1 MTTLPRGWRVAVLE
15 RARCGI
21 GPADGPGGQAGVTCG
36 DGRHPL
42 GRHPQLERARPGGA
56 RAVRRDGYDTTT
68 VADIAAR
75 AGLTKSTFFRHF
87 DDKRE
92 VLFFGQDDMI
102 DVLTESVAST
112 PPGEPPLSCVAA
124 LLSAL
129 GGYSPPGHRALAV
142 LRSTVIG
149 TFPELRE
156 RELLERAQ
164 LVTAIEDALRSH
176 GVDDLTARLDAM
188 RVRAL
193 SSPGVPEESG
203 SIPDV

>member
-1 MTTLPRGWRVAVLE
+1 
-15 RARCGI
+15 
-21 GPADGPGGQAGVTCG
+21 
-36 DGRHPL
+36 
-42 GRHPQLERARPGGA
+42 
-56 RAVRRDGYDTTT
+56 
-68 VADIAAR
+68 
-75 AGLTKSTFFRHF
+75 
-87 DDKRE
+87 
-92 VLFFGQDDMI
+92 MI